1 MCAVRSHGLFR
12 LVQTPAPDS
21 AKGSCYIYHTT
32 GPAIDTG
39 VLIDF
44 EGNLTIGLTALREMA
59 EVAGFSFEEEGVAL
73 EQRNAFLEREL
84 AEAKEQLAEANS
96 QLEAVGVAIARAAAA
111 KQ

>member
-1 MCAVRSHGLFR
+1 MPIREHALFR
-12 LVQTPAPDS
+12 RLDTPAGDA

-32 GPAIDTG
+32 GACVDTG